1 MKELPYLA
9 VGFGGEES
17 WVLELKKSEHLLI
30 CCIIKFKSST
40 VPVIQGRLT
49 RMLRPPLLAGTAAL
63 FLAAPAL
70 AQNATAGPQ
79 EASHSETPKDIIVS
93 RAFQRNRQDILSGTS
108 LLTGTELTRQLKPT
122 IGAPRSEER
131 RV

>member
-40 VPVIQGRLT
+40 VPVIQGRST

-63 FLAAPAL
+63 FLAATAL
-70 AQNATAGPQ
+70 AQNDTAGPQ
-79 EASHSETPKDIIVS
+79 EAYHSETPKDIIV
-93 RAFQRNRQDILSGTS
+93 RGAFQRKRPELSM
-108 LLTGTELTRQLKPT
+108 
-122 IGAPRSEER
+122 EER
-131 RV
+131 CGGKES